1 MLIISY
7 ASTRPVKFVNPSL
20 QWKREYGL
28 EIITLSKIAI
38 LTMVLTLIGCS
49 DIAYFPS
56 NSSQKIWLQL
66 KANKFESINFSEF
79 GSDKWTRVC
88 FLGPYNENSTE
99 ALGFDWQ
106 VSDYTDVLKS
116 DGHNVIVF
124 ATDTEVIEYVIHSR
138 GKGDFSGIS
147 GECLSRG
154 NSVLRRDTKSSN
166 WLN

>member
-1 MLIISY
+1 M
-7 ASTRPVKFVNPSL
+7 
-20 QWKREYGL
+20 
-28 EIITLSKIAI
+28 EIITLSKIVI
-38 LTMVLTLIGCS
+38 LAMVLTLIGCS
-49 DIAYFPS
+49 DVAYFLS

-88 FLGPYNENSTE
+88 FMGPYDENSTE

-106 VSDYTDVLKS
+106 VSDYTDVLRS

-138 GKGDFSGIS
+138 GKGDFSEIS

-154 NSVLRRDTKSSN
+154 NSILRRDTKSSN
-166 WLN
+166 WLNYLPNKI